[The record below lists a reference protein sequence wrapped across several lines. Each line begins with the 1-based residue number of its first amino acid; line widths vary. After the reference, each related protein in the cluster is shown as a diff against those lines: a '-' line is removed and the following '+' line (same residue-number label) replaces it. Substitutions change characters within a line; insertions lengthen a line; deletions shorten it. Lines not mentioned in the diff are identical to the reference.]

1 MPHDPAKFPI
11 SSQLPEST
19 PRYLIRMSK
28 SQSTING
35 IFVPNIVPYDANPM
49 QHRNFGSAATIN
61 GYTFETR
68 DAISPNAHIS

>member
-1 MPHDPAKFPI
+1 
-11 SSQLPEST
+11 
-19 PRYLIRMSK
+19 MSK